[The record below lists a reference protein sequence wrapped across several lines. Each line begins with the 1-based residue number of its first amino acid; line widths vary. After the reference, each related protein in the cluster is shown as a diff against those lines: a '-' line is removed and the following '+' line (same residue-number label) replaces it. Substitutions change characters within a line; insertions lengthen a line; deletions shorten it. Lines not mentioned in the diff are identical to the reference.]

1 MTLLRVGIAGYG
13 IIGPRRRLHI
23 DDHPNL
29 KTVAVCDKTFAECGT
44 FRDGVK
50 YFNDYRQLLCEDL
63 DVLFVCVTHDIAPEI
78 TIAGLE
84 RGLHVFCEKPPG
96 RHPDDIR
103 QVIVVEQRHPEL
115 KLKYGFNHRYHDSV
129 RDAMRIIQSGEVGQI
144 INLRGLYGK
153 SAIVGRSDDWRG
165 RREIAG
171 GGILL
176 DQGIHMLDLMRM
188 ICGEFTEVKSFVTN
202 SHWGHDVED
211 NAYAIMRT
219 DTGVV
224 AMIHST
230 ATQWRH
236 KFKLEIALTGG
247 SIALS
252 GILTGSKSYGQET
265 MTISYSGKNDAG
277 VPAETVSTYIH
288 DNSWRD
294 EIWEFAAA
302 IAEDT
307 PILIGNSRDAY
318 ATLRLV
324 YDIYEADPRWAQT
337 YSKVGGDA
345 PT

>member
-1 MTLLRVGIAGYG
+1 MLRVGIAGYG

-23 DDHPNL
+23 DEHPGL
-29 KTVAVCDKTFAECGT
+29 KTVAVCDKKFTESGLFD
-44 FRDGVK
+44 DGVK
-50 YFNDYRQLLCEDL
+50 YFRDYTELLNEDL
-63 DVLFVCVTHDIAPEI
+63 DVLFVCITHDIAPDI

-103 QVIVVEQRHPEL
+103 RVIEVEARHPGL

-129 RDAMRIIQSGEVGQI
+129 REALRLIQGGDMGQV

-165 RREIAG
+165 RRQISG

-188 ICGEFTEVKSFVTN
+188 FCGEFVEVKSFVTN
-202 SHWGHDVED
+202 SHWRHDVED

-219 DTGVV
+219 AGGVV
-224 AMIHST
+224 AMMHST

-236 KFKLEIALTGG
+236 KFTLDISLTKG
-247 SIALS
+247 SIRLS

-265 MTISYSGKNDAG
+265 MSVSYSNPGDAG
-277 VPAETVSTYIH
+277 VPPEIVSTYIN
-288 DNSWRD
+288 DNSWGD
-294 EIWEFAAA
+294 EIREFASAVLDNA
-302 IAEDT
+302 
-307 PILIGNSRDAY
+307 PIVIGTSRDAY

-324 YDIYEADPRWAQT
+324 YDIYEADPDWAKT
-337 YSKVGGDA
+337 YGV
-345 PT
+345 

>member
-1 MTLLRVGIAGYG
+1 MNAPRVEHRLRVGIAGYG
-13 IIGPRRRLHI
+13 IIGPRRRLYI
-23 DDHPNL
+23 DEHPNL
-29 KTVAVCDKTFAECGT
+29 RTVAVCDKKFAESGV
-44 FRDGVK
+44 FDDGVK
-50 YFNDYRQLLCEDL
+50 YFRHYTELLSEEL

-78 TIAGLE
+78 TIAGLD

-96 RHPDDIR
+96 RHPSDIAR
-103 QVIVVEQRHPEL
+103 VIDVEAQHPGL

-129 RDAMRIIQSGEVGQI
+129 REALRLIQSGEMGQI
-144 INLRGLYGK
+144 INVRGLYGK

-188 ICGEFTEVKSFVTN
+188 LCGEFTEVKSFVTN

-219 DTGVV
+219 EAGVV
-224 AMIHST
+224 AMLHST

-236 KFKLEIALTGG
+236 KFALDISLTKG
-247 SIALS
+247 SIRLS

-265 MTISYSGKNDAG
+265 MTVSYSAPSDAG
-277 VPAETVSTYIH
+277 VPPEIVSTYIH

-294 EIWEFAAA
+294 EIREFASA
-302 IAEDT
+302 IIDNT
-307 PILIGNSRDAY
+307 PIVMGTSRDAY

-324 YDIYEADPRWAQT
+324 YDIYEADPVWAKT
-337 YSKVGGDA
+337 YEA
-345 PT
+345 